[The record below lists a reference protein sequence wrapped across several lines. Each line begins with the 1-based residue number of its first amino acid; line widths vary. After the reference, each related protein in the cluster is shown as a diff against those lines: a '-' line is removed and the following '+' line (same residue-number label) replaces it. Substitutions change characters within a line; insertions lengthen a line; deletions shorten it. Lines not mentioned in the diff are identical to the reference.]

1 MGHHHRSVPCPAHGA
16 AFQLTA
22 IGAAATAVAV
32 AAHRDGMAAMRQARE
47 DRAEQL
53 WAQRLTHARLSAS
66 NAFDVA
72 RQAVARVHDLE
83 AEVARLRKAV
93 DSRDALLRRVAHARG

>member
-1 MGHHHRSVPCPAHGA
+1 MGPHHRSVPCPAHGA

-22 IGAAATAVAV
+22 IGVAAAAVAV
-32 AAHRDGMAAMRQARE
+32 NAHRDGMAAMRHARE
-47 DRAEQL
+47 ERADQL

-66 NAFDVA
+66 NALDVA

-93 DSRDALLRRVAHARG
+93 DSRDALLRRVANARG

>member
-1 MGHHHRSVPCPAHGA
+1 MGHHHRSVPCPAHGVA
-16 AFQLTA
+16 IQLTA

-47 DRAEQL
+47 ARAEQL

-66 NAFDVA
+66 NALDVA

-83 AEVARLRKAV
+83 AEVARLRRAV
-93 DSRDALLRRVAHARG
+93 DSRDALLRRVAHAR